1 MDLQLSKWKALNFT
15 QLPTSNYQAKCH
27 LPGAGFPRLKPQF
40 WAQQV
45 IQLGKWSVN
54 TQKLGNELLSH
65 YSFPAALKL
74 WWQYP
79 DSTLW
84 CSSIIGQT
92 SKLSLHR
99 VRRWSSARM
108 SKSLQIPSLPVNMIS
123 NKIRYIEG
131 AFWFHGTRCRSKE
144 QRRHVAFAR
153 SCSVQ
158 EAFQGAAKKII
169 RIHCQ
174 KSHVSRDSVLRR
186 YFSSNKWGA
195 LTRRQEADGRYHHR
209 TANRII
215 VNQSQMHHMLVL
227 NH

>member
-1 MDLQLSKWKALNFT
+1 MKCRHAKAGKRAAEPLQLSCST
-15 QLPTSNYQAKCH
+15 QIMMTVLFDAHPSSFLDRQASYPYTEYATGHRQGCQNHCKYLHSRSTWYQTKSATSKG
-27 LPGAGFPRLKPQF
+27 LSDFM
-40 WAQQV
+40 AQD
-45 IQLGKWSVN
+45 
-54 TQKLGNELLSH
+54 
-65 YSFPAALKL
+65 AALK
-74 WWQYP
+74 
-79 DSTLW
+79 
-84 CSSIIGQT
+84 
-92 SKLSLHR
+92 
-99 VRRWSSARM
+99 
-108 SKSLQIPSLPVNMIS
+108 
-123 NKIRYIEG
+123 
-131 AFWFHGTRCRSKE
+131 
-144 QRRHVAFAR
+144 RRHVAFAR

-215 VNQSQMHHMLVL
+215 IVNQSQMHHMLVL